1 MCNSHFTGSPLWDLF
16 SRESEMFYNTWNK
29 SVRLMFDLSLRTHRY
44 FLEPLAGRKH
54 LKTILT
60 KRFLSFIQQI
70 ENSHKI
76 LPNLL
81 LQTIKNDC
89 RSSTGSN
96 LRNILLL
103 TDKEDVSKLAPHDAN
118 QILFEQVDDN
128 DEWKVDML
136 LELIDVRWN
145 EAKIEH
151 FSDYEIEEMIE
162 HICTS

>member
-1 MCNSHFTGSPLWDLF
+1 
-16 SRESEMFYNTWNK
+16 MFYNTWNK

-44 FLEPLAGRKH
+44 FLEPLAGTKH
-54 LKTILT
+54 LKTILA

-70 ENSHKI
+70 EKSPKL

-81 LQTIKNDC
+81 LQTIKHDC

-103 TDKEDVSKLAPHDAN
+103 TDKEDVSKLAPHDAY
-118 QILFEQVDDN
+118 QIQFEQVKDD
-128 DEWKVDML
+128 DKWKVDMV

-145 EAKIEH
+145 EAKIENL
-151 FSDYEIEEMIE
+151 SVYEIEEILE
-162 HICTS
+162 YICTS